1 MQDVPV
7 TTRPLLVV
15 VQLGNAF
22 QVRVPVTGGFLMIL
36 RVAIPVDGEFAA
48 TLTLVMINVILL
60 VIPLYDREF

>member
-48 TLTLVMINVILL
+48 TLTLVMINVVLL